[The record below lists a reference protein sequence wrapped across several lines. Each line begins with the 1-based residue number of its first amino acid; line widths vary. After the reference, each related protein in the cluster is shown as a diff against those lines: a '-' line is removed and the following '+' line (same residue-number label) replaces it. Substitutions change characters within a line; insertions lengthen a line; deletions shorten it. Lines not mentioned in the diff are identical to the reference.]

1 MSIIAQTPRLIIREY
16 LPEEEHLF
24 VDLHKD
30 EQVLRYLPRR
40 NEEEYRNFF
49 AAALQANGNPN
60 GLNRWGI
67 FDAAT
72 GDFIGAC
79 LLRNPVDA
87 PEKVELGYSMGVKYW
102 GMGIATEMAKAV
114 IDYGFN
120 RMNFAMICAV
130 TDPENKASQNVL
142 LKSGMQRDGE
152 VFWYEAILP
161 YFELKNPNVL

>member
-16 LPEEEHLF
+16 FPEEESLF

-40 NEEEYRNFF
+40 SEDEYRKLF
-49 AAALQANGNPN
+49 ALAIQANGNPN

-87 PEKVELGYSMGVKYW
+87 PEKVELGYSIGVKYW
-102 GMGIATEMAKAV
+102 GEGIATEMARAV

-120 RMNFAMICAV
+120 RMGFAMICAV
-130 TDPENKASQNVL
+130 TDPENAASQNVL
-142 LKSGMQRDGE
+142 LKTGMQRNGE
-152 VFWYEAILP
+152 VFWYEATLP
-161 YFELKNPNVL
+161 YFELKNPNLK